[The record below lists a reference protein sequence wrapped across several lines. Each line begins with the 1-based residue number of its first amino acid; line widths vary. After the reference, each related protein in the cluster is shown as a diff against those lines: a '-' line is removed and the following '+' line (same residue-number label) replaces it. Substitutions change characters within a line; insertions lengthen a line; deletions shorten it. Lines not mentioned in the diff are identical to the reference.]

1 MLSTILS
8 DPFGPAAPATL
19 LAAIKAVQAV
29 LQTCW
34 PRIPTSP
41 WQDEIINALSLC
53 WLAACDQTTRPGIIL
68 SELSATGAVLAAVL
82 RTQGVELADVV
93 APLVQKE
100 PLLTALFA
108 SSPSS

>member
-8 DPFGPAAPATL
+8 DPFAPAAPATL
-19 LAAIKAVQAV
+19 LAAVKALQAV

-34 PRIPTSP
+34 PRIPNSP
-41 WQDEIINALSLC
+41 WQDEIINALTLC
-53 WLAACDQTTRPGIIL
+53 WLAACDQTTRPSAIL
-68 SELSATGAVLAAVL
+68 SELSATGAMLSAVL
-82 RTQGVELADVV
+82 RTKGVNLADVV

-100 PLLTALFA
+100 PPLAALFA